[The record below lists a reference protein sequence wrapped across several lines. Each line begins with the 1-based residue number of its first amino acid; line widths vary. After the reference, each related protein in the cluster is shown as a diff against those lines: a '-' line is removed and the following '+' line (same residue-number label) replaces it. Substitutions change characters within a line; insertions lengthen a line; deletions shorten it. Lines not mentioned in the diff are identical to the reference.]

1 MGLPK
6 SVKDHFLPS
15 SSSPKTPKSPLETD
29 QNVANW
35 MLYWSSRVEAEPP
48 K

>member
-1 MGLPK
+1 MIRI
-6 SVKDHFLPS
+6 FFFENFY
-15 SSSPKTPKSPLETD
+15 SSPSPKSPKSPIETD